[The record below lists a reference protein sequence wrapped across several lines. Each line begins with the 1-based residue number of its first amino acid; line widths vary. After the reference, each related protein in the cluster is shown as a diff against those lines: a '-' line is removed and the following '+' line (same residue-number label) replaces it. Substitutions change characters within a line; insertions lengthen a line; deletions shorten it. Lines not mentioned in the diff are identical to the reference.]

1 MFAKEFI
8 ANNEILIVWSGSI
21 YTADE
26 ALRLM
31 STEDKHYILQIGD
44 GYYQA
49 PLDHNRE
56 AADFTNHSC
65 EPNSGFGHNSPICL
79 SAMRDI

>member
-31 STEDKHYILQIGD
+31 STEDKHYIL
-44 GYYQA
+44 
-49 PLDHNRE
+49 
-56 AADFTNHSC
+56 
-65 EPNSGFGHNSPICL
+65 
-79 SAMRDI
+79 